1 MNGLLAQIP
10 PPSFWNAPAGSTK
23 LWIEIFV
30 TFIVG
35 IALIFGLMQAPA
47 QLRRP
52 VVAGVTFLAGL
63 FYVLWWIFPSP
74 IARQPDDAPRNFAE
88 GVSFWLSDAQPVV
101 ANFSNVIAAFLIG
114 LGIYSLMRIHL
125 KRLVKQQ
132 KDWFYSLVL
141 IVSMVSMAVF
151 GYVDWYQRL
160 GPQGSVM
167 ATGAGWGFPQYAKD
181 LLFDGGFQEM
191 EATMFSM
198 VAFYIL
204 SAAYRAFRARST
216 EATILLVTA
225 LIVVLSLLGVVV
237 RFWDTSVDS
246 IANGNGIIQNFRLTD
261 IANWIKNN
269 LQTPAI
275 RGLDF
280 GVGVGL
286 LAMGLRIW
294 LSLEKTGSD
303 S

>member
-1 MNGLLAQIP
+1 VGNLFAQIP
-10 PPSFWNAPAGSTK
+10 PPSFWNAPAGSTG
-23 LWIEIFV
+23 LIVRIVLTLLLGLFIIF
-30 TFIVG
+30 
-35 IALIFGLMQAPA
+35 ALTKAPA
-47 QLRRP
+47 QARRP
-52 VVAGVTFLAGL
+52 IVVAVTFVSGL
-63 FYVLWWIFPSP
+63 FYVLWWVFPSP
-74 IARQPDDAPRNFAE
+74 INRAPDDAPRNFAE
-88 GVSFWLSDAQPVV
+88 GISFWLSDAQPVV
-101 ANFSNVIAAFLIG
+101 ASFSNVVAAFLIG
-114 LGIYSLMRIHL
+114 LGIYSLLRIHL
-125 KRLVKQQ
+125 KKLVKQQ

-141 IVSMVSMAVF
+141 IVSMVTMALL
-151 GYVDWYQRL
+151 GYIDWFQRL
-160 GPQGSVM
+160 GPKGAAMAAGSE
-167 ATGAGWGFPQYAKD
+167 WGFVQYAKD

-225 LIVVLSLLGVVV
+225 LVVVLSLLGIVVNI
-237 RFWDTSVDS
+237 WDNKVMEV
-246 IANGNGIIQNFRLTD
+246 ANGNGVIENFRLTD
-261 IANWIKNN
+261 IASWIRNY

-280 GVGVGL
+280 GVGIGL

-294 LSLEKTGSD
+294 LSLEKTGGD